1 VEVVDCIVV
10 VLEVVGVDVDMIVE
24 LVIRVLLVVG

>member
-1 VEVVDCIVV
+1 MEVVDCIVV